1 MRTGGILGSIWA
13 VHLFPGAPGVH
24 PLNLGHL
31 HQHRVWFLHVTWICS
46 SQREPTWHCEFVIL
60 CTRFGRGIIP
70 LNMLCTMPYRRCKKT
85 LFDQEKNGS
94 VENEKYMFISLCGLT
109 TGIVRFHY
117 WDYSCHTL
125 ETTPFPSSPATVSAG
140 LFQYWS
146 QQRRQ

>member
-1 MRTGGILGSIWA
+1 MSHGFVLVKGNQHGI
-13 VHLFPGAPGVH
+13 
-24 PLNLGHL
+24 
-31 HQHRVWFLHVTWICS
+31 
-46 SQREPTWHCEFVIL
+46 VIL
-60 CTRFGRGIIP
+60 STKFGRGIIP
-70 LNMLCTMPYRRCKKT
+70 LNMLCRETFTLRVENKPVNPGRGRRTRVEGRRWWTRFMWLWLCTMPYRRWKKT